1 MRKIVKRY
9 FILSLLICSVL
20 LCNNFCFAESTA
32 KVGNNEYTWYNL
44 PDGLTPQV
52 PPSSEHVSEIKNMKS
67 TVYGLFGDVAKGSC
81 SYGVASKDGFEYCKD
96 QLGTSYN
103 ITPAFDEAAEK
114 GIIPRVVATAY
125 SKNGKKFEIPRGTL
139 IYIKSN
145 VSGVEDY
152 GYAIVADTGGAVEKG
167 ELDLYM
173 PYAANNTKENAAE
186 KFNFGL
192 DYRQLLKLDKSNSIT
207 VYITKYTL
215 TRDKYIYMAPKGTI
229 VDNASS
235 TTSDN
240 NESSGVNKKVIYNTT
255 KSVVTSGTKPSPMTT
270 NCKDAVELYW
280 SKTTSLSG
288 DGSMDSLSESNVGST
303 LMPGDA
309 DTVTTLAGTFPKY
322 RQISPA
328 EWASWQYSDK
338 TISYQACGPSSISII
353 LSGLGLVI
361 PGYDGA
367 SLHGNS
373 SPKDGFMTP
382 PEVCA
387 YALAVGGHV
396 AGAGMSWAFPKKVM
410 SNFGVEVVELG
421 AGQAGQV
428 LELLK
433 QGYCGI
439 ASTSKGYFTG
449 GGHIIAVVGANP
461 DDGGNTIG
469 IVDPAG
475 PQRDGFYTVAQL
487 NGNAAMPSGKGKNGS
502 TQANVKKWWIFKY
515 KNPNAGQTAQ
525 TGNGSAN
532 FSAKQKPSG
541 KDAIDRTLDSMND
554 LEIMSRL
561 IYGEQG
567 GCSFESQV
575 LVGISVLN
583 RGPSVKATAKS
594 RYGNGKYYQYNCI
607 EDNKFWQAIPQEC
620 VNAANKAIQAKS
632 KGTYKVVSLT
642 TNSSTEAIN
651 VYGFYS
657 QSSTNFKS
665 KWNNWSLKVVLK
677 NPRNYTGFYV
687 R

>member
-1 MRKIVKRY
+1 MKQVIKKYIIVIFVAAFFVFNRNVC
-9 FILSLLICSVL
+9 L
-20 LCNNFCFAESTA
+20 AESSA
-32 KVGNNEYTWYNL
+32 KIGENEYTWYNL
-44 PDGLTPQV
+44 PEGLTAQV
-52 PPSSEHVSEIKNMKS
+52 PPTDEHVSEIKNMKS

-81 SYGVASKDGFEYCKD
+81 SYGIGTTDGFEYCKD
-96 QLGTSYN
+96 QLGTSYG
-103 ITPAFDEAAEK
+103 ITPSFAEAAEK
-114 GIIPRVVATAY
+114 NMIPRVVATAY

-173 PYAANNTKENAAE
+173 PYAANNTKTNAAE

-192 DYRQLLKLDKSNSIT
+192 DYRELLKLDKSNSIT

-215 TRDKYIYMAPKGTI
+215 ASDKYVYMVPKGTI
-229 VDNASS
+229 VDNSSS
-235 TTSDN
+235 T
-240 NESSGVNKKVIYNTT
+240 SSATDSTGVNKKVIYNTT
-255 KSVVTSGTKPSPMTT
+255 KSVITSGDKPSPLTT

-280 SKTTSLSG
+280 SKTTTLSG
-288 DGSMDSLSESNVGST
+288 DGSLETLDESSTGSS
-303 LMPGDA
+303 LMPGDE

-322 RQISPA
+322 RQIKPA
-328 EWASWQYSDK
+328 EWASWKYATD
-338 TISYQACGPSSISII
+338 TISAQACGPTSLAII

-367 SLHGNS
+367 NLNGNQ

-387 YALAVGGHV
+387 YSLSVGGH
-396 AGAGMSWAFPKKVM
+396 ATGSGMSWAFPKQVM
-410 SNFGVEVVELG
+410 SNFGIEVVQFE
-421 AGQAGQV
+421 AGQADKV

-439 ASTSKGYFTG
+439 ASTSKGFFTG

-475 PQRDGFYTVAQL
+475 PERDGFYTVAQL
-487 NGNAAMPSGKGKNGS
+487 NGKAAMPSGVGRNGS
-502 TQANVKKWWIFKY
+502 TNANVKKWWIFKY
-515 KNPNAGQTAQ
+515 KNPNANLNQSGTTNLTAK
-525 TGNGSAN
+525 T
-532 FSAKQKPSG
+532 KPSS
-541 KDAIDRTLDSMND
+541 KAAIDKVLDSMSE
-554 LEIMSRL
+554 LEIMARL

-575 LVGISVLN
+575 LVGISILN
-583 RGPSVKATAKS
+583 RGSSVKETAKS
-594 RYGNGKYYQYNCI
+594 KYSNGKYYQYNCI
-607 EDNKFWQAIPQEC
+607 EDNKFWQAIPQEA
-620 VNAANKAIQAKS
+620 VNAANKAIQAKKS
-632 KGTYKVVSLT
+632 GTYKVVNVTS
-642 TNSSTEAIN
+642 NKSTEAIN
-651 VYGFYS
+651 VYGFYA
-657 QSSTNFKS
+657 QNGTDFKAT
-665 KWNNWSLKVVLK
+665 WNGWKLQVVLK
-677 NPRNYTGFYV
+677 NKKNYTGFYV